1 MLARRGLRRFCP
13 MAFSRHIDRI
23 AIVLSTVCIVHCL
36 AMPFVIASGLVAALT
51 LGGDAHFHELML
63 WLVVPTSVAG
73 FALGYRLH
81 RETRIVAI
89 GAAAVAVLALAALWG
104 HDAWGRTFETAANV
118 AASLVLAYA
127 HWRNFREVRRVHRHG

>member
-1 MLARRGLRRFCP
+1 
-13 MAFSRHIDRI
+13 
-23 AIVLSTVCIVHCL
+23 
-36 AMPFVIASGLVAALT
+36 
-51 LGGDAHFHELML
+51 ML

>member
-1 MLARRGLRRFCP
+1 

-36 AMPFVIASGLVAALT
+36 AMPFLIALVPVAALT
-51 LGGDAHFHELML
+51 FGGDAHFHELML
-63 WLVVPTSVAG
+63 WLVVPTSAAG

-81 RETRIVAI
+81 RRSAIVAVG
-89 GAAAVAVLALAALWG
+89 GAAVTVLVLAALWG
-104 HDAWGRTFETAANV
+104 HEAWSAAFETGANI

-127 HWRNFREVRRVHRHG
+127 HWRNFREVRRVHRHA